1 MKSNQTIKN
10 LLPPSLLMLVTVIW
24 GGGFIFTNLAI
35 LAGISPALLLT
46 LRFLLP
52 AIILFA
58 VFRREIISIN
68 RKDFIFC
75 TVASVI
81 LFLAFFCQTYGIKFT
96 TPANS
101 AFLTATNVI
110 MVPFISAFFSK
121 KPPESRTIACAL
133 FCFSGAALLS
143 WSPNVGIT
151 FNIGDIFSLLCAF
164 LFACHIA
171 YLGFSSE
178 AKCSAAAQSF
188 FQMLIP
194 AMLSFITFLLFERD
208 TFSTQALI
216 DSALPMLYLALL
228 STGFCYFVQN
238 WAQRLITPSKAA
250 IILCAEGF
258 WGSAFSVLCGFD
270 SLTANFVIGGAII
283 LISTVTVQLD
293 FKKFRRTPAANC

>member
-1 MKSNQTIKN
+1 MKNNLHLKK

-35 LAGISPALLLT
+35 LAGVSPALLLT
-46 LRFLLP
+46 VRFLLP
-52 AIILFA
+52 ALILLAMFHRDIFS
-58 VFRREIISIN
+58 VS
-68 RKDFIFC
+68 RKELAFC
-75 TVASVI
+75 AIAGVI
-81 LFLAFFCQTYGIKFT
+81 LFLAFFCQTYGLQYT

-110 MVPFISAFFSK
+110 MVPFISVIFTK
-121 KPPESRTIACAL
+121 RPPEAQSVACAIL
-133 FCFSGAALLS
+133 CFIGAAVLS

-151 FNIGDIFSLLCAF
+151 FNIGDIFSLLCAL

-171 YLGFSSE
+171 FLGVFAEMKS
-178 AKCSAAAQSF
+178 SAAAQSF

-194 AMLSFITFLLFERD
+194 SVLSFITFLLFERD
-208 TFSTQALI
+208 LFSPQALI
-216 DSALPMLYLALL
+216 DGAFPLIYLGLL

-238 WAQRLITPSKAA
+238 WAQKLIAPSKAA

-270 SLTANFVIGGAII
+270 ALTVNFVVGGAVI
-283 LISTVTVQLD
+283 LLSTAVVQLD
-293 FKKFRRTPAANC
+293 FKKIRRAAAANY